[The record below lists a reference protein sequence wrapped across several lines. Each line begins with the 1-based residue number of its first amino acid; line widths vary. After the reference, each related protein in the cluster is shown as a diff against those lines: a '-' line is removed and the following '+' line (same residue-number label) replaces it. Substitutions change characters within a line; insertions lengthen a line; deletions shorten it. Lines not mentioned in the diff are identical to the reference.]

1 MNTPLLIARRTAQAT
16 TSTQRIM
23 VHIATIAVAVSIAVM
38 IITLSVVMG
47 FKQQV
52 RNLIGGLTAEV
63 TVTNLTTYGSGTTEQ
78 IADTP
83 ALREFIV
90 ESCRNI
96 DITIDTYA
104 TRGGILRSESG
115 SAAIMVKG
123 IDSLRQTALLESRLV
138 EGTLPSTCGARRR
151 ELLIS
156 STTAKRL
163 DIRTGDRVEIL
174 LTREQG
180 APQRELM
187 KICGIYTATGEEV
200 SALAL
205 ADIRNVR
212 RMNGWQ
218 ENGISGY
225 EITTKGGDKMADEVA
240 ARLNM
245 RLIFDYTGDEN
256 LSAVTMQELHPGIFS
271 WLNTHNVNAT
281 VIVVIMLIVALFNM
295 ATALLILVLER
306 TRMVG
311 ILKSLGM
318 ANREIRRIFHYRAAM
333 LISRG
338 IGIGAAVAVT
348 AMLIQQ
354 HTHIVS
360 LDATAY
366 YVDHVPVSIEAWW
379 VVLLCLL
386 FALIILLLLSATTS
400 IISRIKPAEAI
411 KYE

>member
-38 IITLSVVMG
+38 IITLSVVLG

-138 EGTLPSTCGARRR
+138 EGALPSTCGARRR

-256 LSAVTMQELHPGIFS
+256 LSAVTMHELHPGIFS

>member
-83 ALREFIV
+83 ALREFIA

-138 EGTLPSTCGARRR
+138 EGALPSTCGARRR

-187 KICGIYTATGEEV
+187 KVCGIYTATGEEV

-225 EITTKGGDKMADEVA
+225 EITTKGGDKMADEVT

-338 IGIGAAVAVT
+338 IGIGAAVAVA

-354 HTHIVS
+354 HTHIVR

>member
-78 IADTP
+78 IADIP
-83 ALREFIV
+83 VLREFIV

-212 RMNGWQ
+212 KMNSWQ

-225 EITTKGGDKMADEVA
+225 EITTKGGDKMADEVT

>member
-16 TSTQRIM
+16 SSTQRIM
-23 VHIATIAVAVSIAVM
+23 VHIATIAVAVSVAVM
-38 IITLSVVMG
+38 IITLAVVTG

-52 RNLIGGLTAEV
+52 RNLIGGVTAEV
-63 TVTNLTTYGSGTTEQ
+63 TVTNLATYGSGTTAQ

-83 ALREFIV
+83 ALREFIA
-90 ESCRNI
+90 ESCPHI
-96 DITIDTYA
+96 DITIAPYA

-115 SAAIMVKG
+115 SVAIMVKG
-123 IDSLRQTALLESRLV
+123 IDSLRQTPLLESRLA
-138 EGTLPSTCGARRR
+138 EGSLPSTCGARRR
-151 ELLIS
+151 ELLVS

-163 DIRTGDRVEIL
+163 NISTGDRVEIL

-180 APQRELM
+180 TPQRELM
-187 KICGIYTATGEEV
+187 KVCGIYTATGEEV
-200 SALAL
+200 SGLAL

-225 EITTKGGDKMADEVA
+225 EITTKSSDDIAEEVA

-245 RLIFDYTGDEN
+245 RLIFEYSGDES
-256 LSAVTMQELHPGIFS
+256 LSAVTMQDLYPSIFS

-318 ANREIRRIFHYRAAM
+318 ANREVRRIFHYRAAM
-333 LISRG
+333 LIGRG
-338 IGIGAAVAVT
+338 IGIGAAVAV
-348 AMLIQQ
+348 AIMLIQQ
-354 HTHIVS
+354 YTHIIK

-379 VVLLCLL
+379 VVLLCVL
-386 FALIILLLLSATTS
+386 FALTILLLLSATTS
-400 IISRIKPAEAI
+400 IISHIKPAEAI

>member
-16 TSTQRIM
+16 SSTQRVM
-23 VHIATIAVAVSIAVM
+23 VHIATIAVAVSVAVM
-38 IITLSVVMG
+38 IITLSVVIG

-52 RNLIGGLTAEV
+52 RNLIGGVTAEI
-63 TVTNLTTYGSGTTEQ
+63 TVTDSATYGLGTTSQ

-83 ALREFIV
+83 ALREFITK
-90 ESCRNI
+90 SCNNI

-104 TRGGILRSESG
+104 TRGGVLRSESG
-115 SAAIMVKG
+115 SVAVMVKG
-123 IDSLRQTALLESRLV
+123 IDSLRQTSLLESRLA
-138 EGTLPSTCGARRR
+138 EGVLPSTCGPRRR

-156 STTAKRL
+156 STTAQRL
-163 DIRTGDRVEIL
+163 NVGTGDRVEIL

-180 APQRELM
+180 TPQRELM

-200 SALAL
+200 SALAV

-225 EITTKGGDKMADEVA
+225 EISTNSSDEVTEETA
-240 ARLNM
+240 AQLNM
-245 RLIFDYTGDEN
+245 NLIFNYSGDEN
-256 LSAVTMQELHPGIFS
+256 LSAITMHELHPAIFS
-271 WLNTHNVNAT
+271 WLNTHNVNAM

-318 ANREIRRIFHYRAAM
+318 ANREVRRIFHYRAAM
-333 LISRG
+333 LIGRG
-338 IGIGAAVAVT
+338 IGIGAAVAVV

-354 HTHIVS
+354 HTHIIK

-366 YVDHVPVSIEAWW
+366 YVDHIPVSIEAWW
-379 VVLLCLL
+379 VVLLCAL
-386 FALIILLLLSATTS
+386 FALTILLLLSATTS

>member
-240 ARLNM
+240 TRLNM

>member
-240 ARLNM
+240 TRLNM

-379 VVLLCLL
+379 VVLLCQIGR
-386 FALIILLLLSATTS
+386 AHV
-400 IISRIKPAEAI
+400 
-411 KYE
+411 